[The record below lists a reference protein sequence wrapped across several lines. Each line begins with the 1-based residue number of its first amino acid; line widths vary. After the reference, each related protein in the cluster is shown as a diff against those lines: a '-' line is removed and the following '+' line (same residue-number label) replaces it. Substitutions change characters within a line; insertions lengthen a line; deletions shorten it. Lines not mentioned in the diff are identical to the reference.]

1 MELVIHSDKWG
12 WARVWFDSMLT
23 QWFHLAKSRINIH
36 EVVHLNLCKLERSRA
51 LTRSLIRS
59 RTFLHLKP
67 CQCQC
72 LTFIHS
78 FIRCAVFA
86 FTFAFVFVVLCLGF
100 SIIRLYRAAIV
111 LAKNWWQSTAF
122 SWNIP
127 RFQLQ
132 IARLLVQTHL
142 SLDFMRFCRHL
153 RHSKWNKYLH
163 QMCASVRVCA
173 QILII
178 LPIHKRRSIQ
188 IRLVRQCSPSTA

>member
-23 QWFHLAKSRINIH
+23 QWSHLAKSRINIH
-36 EVVHLNLCKLERSRA
+36 EVVHLNLCELERSRA
-51 LTRSLIRS
+51 LARSFAHALS
-59 RTFLHLKP
+59 YTCNHANGNALHS
-67 CQCQC
+67 
-72 LTFIHS
+72 FIHS
-78 FIRCAVFA
+78 FGVFA
-86 FTFAFVFVVLCLGF
+86 FAFVVLCLGF
-100 SIIRLYRAAIV
+100 SIIRLCRAAIV

-163 QMCASVRVCA
+163 QMCASVRMCA
-173 QILII
+173 RILTI